1 MKVLKFGGTSAGSAA
16 RIQKIG
22 EIVENETPAFI
33 VLSAMSGTTNQ
44 LVEITNLF
52 RDGKSGQALQRIA
65 LLQGHYEKI
74 VNELLGQGDA
84 ETVSYVED
92 IFKQLND
99 RIEQGNFQPED
110 EYLILSFGERLSS
123 WFLYKHLVRKG
134 IETVLLDA
142 TRLIR
147 LKEDGEVDVED
158 VREKLSYQ
166 LGAHPQASVFVTQ
179 GFICSDFQGKIAN
192 LGRGGSDY
200 SATLFGAAMEADV
213 IQIWTDID
221 GVQNNDPR
229 IVSQTR
235 PVRQLHFDE
244 AAELAYFGAKIL
256 HPQCVLPAQKKGIP
270 VLLKNTL
277 QPDDPG
283 TTVSES
289 EWGTGFKAVAARDH
303 ITAIRI
309 KSSRMLNAY
318 GFLKQVF
325 EIFDHFKTP
334 IDMITTSEV
343 AVSLTIDNTQYLNQ
357 IINRLKAFGKVEVE
371 GNKTIVGVV
380 GHIDPDNP
388 GYAMRLFSA
397 LSDVPIRMISYGA
410 SRHNISFL
418 INTTDK
424 KETLT
429 ALHAGLFE

>member
-22 EIVENETPAFI
+22 EIVGKEMPALI
-33 VLSAMSGTTNQ
+33 VLSAMSGTTDQ
-44 LVEITNLF
+44 LLEITNLF
-52 RDGKSGQALQRIA
+52 RDGKSGQALRRIA
-65 LLQGHYEKI
+65 LLQAHYEKV
-74 VNELLGQGDA
+74 VNELFPQGDS
-84 ETVSYVED
+84 ETVSYVKD
-92 IFKQLND
+92 VFKQLKE
-99 RIEQGNFQPED
+99 RIEQGDFKPED
-110 EYLILSFGERLSS
+110 EYFILSFGERLSS
-123 WFLYKHLVRKG
+123 WFLYKHLVQQE

-147 LKEDGEVDVED
+147 LKENGEVDMED
-158 VREKLSYQ
+158 LRERLNRQ
-166 LGAHPQASVFVTQ
+166 LGEHPKARVFVTQ

-200 SATLFGAAMEADV
+200 SATLFGAAMEAEV

-229 IVSQTR
+229 IVNQTR

-277 QPDDPG
+277 QPADPG

-289 EWGTGFKAVAARDH
+289 EMGTGFKAVAARDN

-325 EIFDHFKTP
+325 EVFDHYKTP

-343 AVSLTIDNTQYLNQ
+343 AVSLTIDNTKYLNQ
-357 IINRLKAFGKVEVE
+357 IIDRLTAFGKVEVE
-371 GNKTIVGVV
+371 GNKTIVAVV
-380 GHIDPDNP
+380 GHVDPDNP